1 MWFYYNLLCMEN
13 MGLLTVCLN
22 DENIIKGV
30 VMIYFAV
37 CPMKSNINWIRIHTP
52 IYIFAVSGQ
61 TERFIKVIEP
71 VLWGWEWRNGP
82 LVS

>member
-1 MWFYYNLLCMEN
+1 MVILQFVVYGKHGSFN
-13 MGLLTVCLN
+13 GFLN
-22 DENIIKGV
+22 DENRRKEV
-30 VMIYFAV
+30 ALIYFAV
-37 CPMKSNINWIRIHTP
+37 YPMKSNTNWIRIQTP

>member
-1 MWFYYNLLCMEN
+1 MWVYYNSLCMKN

-22 DENIIKGV
+22 YENRIKGV
-30 VMIYFAV
+30 ALIYFAV
-37 CPMKSNINWIRIHTP
+37 YPIKGNINWIRIQTP

-61 TERFIKVIEP
+61 TERFIQVIEP